1 MESEALEFIC
11 GHRDNPFY
19 RKNEPANNS
28 QPRACLSL
36 AESPPPPPP
45 FKLNRVFFIEKCVCF
60 FSDSIL
66 VPFFFFLFDFE
77 VQGSHLVETWVITKL
92 IQRYGGKI
100 SVKFNCICLPTSS
113 HLHLC
118 QPLFLGKRFSHM
130 LSLGGKI

>member
-36 AESPPPPPP
+36 AESPPPPPL

-60 FSDSIL
+60 SSDSIL
-66 VPFFFFLFDFE
+66 VPFFFFPFLTLRFK
-77 VQGSHLVETWVITKL
+77 VL
-92 IQRYGGKI
+92 IWWRLGLLPSSSKDMEARSLLSSTAFACPQVHI
-100 SVKFNCICLPTSS
+100 CIFASLCFLESVFHTC
-113 HLHLC
+113 
-118 QPLFLGKRFSHM
+118 
-130 LSLGGKI
+130 